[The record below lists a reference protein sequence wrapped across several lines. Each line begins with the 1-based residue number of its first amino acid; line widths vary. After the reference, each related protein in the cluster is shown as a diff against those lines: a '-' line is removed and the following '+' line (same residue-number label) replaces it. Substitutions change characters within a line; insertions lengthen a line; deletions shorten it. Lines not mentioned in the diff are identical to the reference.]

1 MRNELASAT
10 VAPAQAPA
18 QAPQI
23 PEQVA
28 AVAAGDIAGLLVPP
42 AKPGAPLDPVYGFL
56 VENYDLLPEQAPVD
70 FYETAAAET
79 VLFNTGLLTQDDLQE
94 AEEAGTLAD
103 ILSGPTAAA
112 EPSSNSPTIN
122 AEGTSVAPPV
132 AAQPMMG
139 APKMPAGAQ
148 NALAGARV
156 RNMQGGPK
164 VSPIQPN
171 PIGQQMARRAI

>member
-10 VAPAQAPA
+10 VAPA

-28 AVAAGDIAGLLVPP
+28 AVAAGDLAGLLVPP

-70 FYETAAAET
+70 FYETAKAET
-79 VLFNTGLLTQDDLQE
+79 VLFNTGLLTAENIQG
-94 AEEAGTLAD
+94 AEEAGTLVEL
-103 ILSGPTAAA
+103 LSGPTAAEQPA
-112 EPSSNSPTIN
+112 GNSPSIS

-148 NALAGARV
+148 SALAGARV

-171 PIGQQMARRAI
+171 PIGQQLARRAV